1 MAITNTL
8 LSKREME
15 LEATN
20 SSLKVKEA
28 INNNS
33 VGDMDSKVREE
44 AEVPTA
50 IRKDSLN
57 QQQQLSSSNNHSNR
71 NRAKIR
77 KSRTNHPTKRR
88 TGNEKKHDETRF
100 GVTLGRI
107 CNTYHE
113 GTHCTAH

>member
-20 SSLKVKEA
+20 SLKVKEA
-28 INNNS
+28 INNSN
-33 VGDMDSKVREE
+33 VGDTDSKVREE

-50 IRKDSLN
+50 IRKDNLN

-88 TGNEKKHDETRF
+88 TGNEKRHDETRF
-100 GVTLGRI
+100 GALK
-107 CNTYHE
+107 E
-113 GTHCTAH
+113 E

>member
-28 INNNS
+28 INNSNS
-33 VGDMDSKVREE
+33 VGVTDSKVREE

-50 IRKDSLN
+50 IRKDNLN

-77 KSRTNHPTKRR
+77 KSRTNRPSKRR
-88 TGNEKKHDETRF
+88 TGSDKKGHFRKDRQHIRKD
-100 GVTLGRI
+100 LSHGRR
-107 CNTYHE
+107 
-113 GTHCTAH
+113 

>member
-20 SSLKVKEA
+20 SLKVKEA
-28 INNNS
+28 INNSN
-33 VGDMDSKVREE
+33 VGDTDSKVREE

-50 IRKDSLN
+50 IRKDNLN

-77 KSRTNHPTKRR
+77 KSRTNHPTKRQIS
-88 TGNEKKHDETRF
+88 NENTNDVTRF
-100 GVTLGRI
+100 GALK
-107 CNTYHE
+107 E
-113 GTHCTAH
+113 E